1 MGRFENK
8 VAIVTGS
15 GGGIGQAYAEALARE
30 GAAVVVA
37 DINAEAAEGVAKQIT
52 ADGGTALAIPV
63 DVSDPASAK
72 EMADR
77 TLAEFGGIDYL
88 VNNAAIF
95 GGMKLDFLL
104 TVDPEYYKKFMS
116 VNLDGA
122 LWCTRAV
129 YKKMAK
135 RGGGAIVN
143 QSSTAAWLYSNFYG
157 LAKVG
162 INGLTQQ
169 LSTRARR
176 PEHPDQRDRAGTHR
190 HRGQPD
196 HHAARD
202 RRGHRQGSAAVA
214 DGNSPKIWSACACSC
229 CPMRPPGSPARSSMS
244 TADRSSGHERTLEA
258 RLHRS
263 GQHGRADGHQDDRMG
278 RRDNGLRHQGRG
290 DDAAGREGRKLADSV
305 ADVAAADIIHITVL
319 DDAQVREVVGELAA
333 HAKPGTVIAI
343 HSTISDTTAAELAA
357 NCKPQGIHIV
367 DAPVS
372 GGAAAAREGELAT
385 MVGADREVYERIKP
399 AVQALGGDGRPRR
412 RAGRGHPN
420 EAGPQH
426 VDVHFLRRGV

>member
-1 MGRFENK
+1 VRFKNK

-37 DINAEAAEGVAKQIT
+37 DINLQGAEKVADGIKGE
-52 ADGGTALAIPV
+52 GGTALALPV
-63 DVSDPASAK
+63 DVSDPVSAK

-104 TVDPEYYKKFMS
+104 TVEPEYYKKFMS

-143 QSSTAAWLYSNFYG
+143 QSSTAAWLYANFYA

-169 LSTRARR
+169 LSR
-176 PEHPDQRDRAGTHR
+176 ELG
-190 HRGQPD
+190 GQNIRINAIAPGPID
-196 HHAARD
+196 TEANRTTTP
-202 RRGHRQGSAAVA
+202 QEMVA
-214 DGNSPKIWSACACSC
+214 DIVKGLPLS
-229 CPMRPPGSPARSSMS
+229 
-244 TADRSSGHERTLEA
+244 
-258 RLHRS
+258 
-263 GQHGRADGHQDDRMG
+263 RMG
-278 RRDNGLRHQGRG
+278 TPED
-290 DDAAGREGRKLADSV
+290 
-305 ADVAAADIIHITVL
+305 
-319 DDAQVREVVGELAA
+319 VVGMCLFLL
-333 HAKPGTVIAI
+333 
-343 HSTISDTTAAELAA
+343 SDEASWITGQVF
-357 NCKPQGIHIV
+357 NV
-367 DAPVS
+367 D
-372 GGAAAAREGELAT
+372 GGQIIRS
-385 MVGADREVYERIKP
+385 
-399 AVQALGGDGRPRR
+399 
-412 RAGRGHPN
+412 
-420 EAGPQH
+420 
-426 VDVHFLRRGV
+426 

>member
-1 MGRFENK
+1 MRFENK

-37 DINAEAAEGVAKQIT
+37 DINLQGAEKVADGIKGE
-52 ADGGTALAIPV
+52 GGTALALPV
-63 DVSDPASAK
+63 DVSDPVSAK

-95 GGMKLDFLL
+95 GGMKLDFLV

-143 QSSTAAWLYSNFYG
+143 QSSTAAWLYANFYA

-169 LSTRARR
+169 LSRELGGQNIRINAIAPGPIDTEANRTTTPQEMVADIVKGIPLSRM
-176 PEHPDQRDRAGTHR
+176 
-190 HRGQPD
+190 GQPED
-196 HHAARD
+196 LVGMCLFLLSD
-202 RRGHRQGSAAVA
+202 
-214 DGNSPKIWSACACSC
+214 
-229 CPMRPPGSPARSSMS
+229 
-244 TADRSSGHERTLEA
+244 EA
-258 RLHRS
+258 RWVTGQIFNVDGGQIIRS
-263 GQHGRADGHQDDRMG
+263 
-278 RRDNGLRHQGRG
+278 
-290 DDAAGREGRKLADSV
+290 
-305 ADVAAADIIHITVL
+305 
-319 DDAQVREVVGELAA
+319 
-333 HAKPGTVIAI
+333 
-343 HSTISDTTAAELAA
+343 
-357 NCKPQGIHIV
+357 
-367 DAPVS
+367 
-372 GGAAAAREGELAT
+372 
-385 MVGADREVYERIKP
+385 
-399 AVQALGGDGRPRR
+399 
-412 RAGRGHPN
+412 
-420 EAGPQH
+420 
-426 VDVHFLRRGV
+426 